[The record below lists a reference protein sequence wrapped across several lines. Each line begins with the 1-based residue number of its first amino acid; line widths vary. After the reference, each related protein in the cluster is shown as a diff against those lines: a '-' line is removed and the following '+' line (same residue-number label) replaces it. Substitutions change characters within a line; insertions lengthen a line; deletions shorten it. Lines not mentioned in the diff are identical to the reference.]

1 MSKYTSSS
9 SSFIERSMSSIERN
23 NYFSA
28 NSDNLYLVSR
38 DDQYSTS
45 NSHRY
50 NTKEN
55 LASQALTRE
64 LQNRLGDSQLEGYY
78 LLGQKKSK

>member
-1 MSKYTSSS
+1 
-9 SSFIERSMSSIERN
+9 MSSIERN
-23 NYFSA
+23 NCFNG

-38 DDQYSTS
+38 DDMYSTS
-45 NSHRY
+45 NSQRY
-50 NTKEN
+50 NTKESS
-55 LASQALTRE
+55 ASQAFTRE